1 MTTTKV
7 YQSKSRPSNN
17 RQYETS
23 EQIGKP
29 LAYFFFSA
37 SAAGFGVTLLTIN
50 ANRVYQCQEFFW
62 SEVGLS
68 LGAAFVVAGVVGIL
82 MTGYLLF
89 NREYGEIV
97 EEIEYEPQA
106 AQPGRV
112 ATIHTSTSDSIISL
126 NQLGE
131 KISGIFFPNRV
142 LALVKNIGRW
152 PTRDFW
158 LQDATW
164 QGTGQDKWTTDIYNK
179 NTSKLCGVGVLE
191 KRGNRYQLTEKGE
204 RFFKISPPTP

>member
-1 MTTTKV
+1 MIINE
-7 YQSKSRPSNN
+7 YKSRPANPHYYS
-17 RQYETS
+17 TS
-23 EQIGKP
+23 EQMGKP
-29 LAYFFFSA
+29 FAYFFFSVT
-37 SAAGFGVTLLTIN
+37 AAATGIVLIAKN
-50 ANRVYQCQEFFW
+50 MNHIYQCVNSGSDVQLAIGA
-62 SEVGLS
+62 GLLAGGL
-68 LGAAFVVAGVVGIL
+68 LGLL
-82 MTGYLLF
+82 MIAYLLL
-89 NREYGEIV
+89 NRDVPEII
-97 EEIEYEPQA
+97 EERQYTRPPE
-106 AQPGRV
+106 QPDRV
-112 ATIHTSTSDSIISL
+112 ATIHTSVSDSIISL

-142 LALVKNIGRW
+142 LALVKNVGRW

-204 RFFKISPPTP
+204 RFFKISNPPTL

>member
-1 MTTTKV
+1 M
-7 YQSKSRPSNN
+7 
-17 RQYETS
+17 
-23 EQIGKP
+23 GKP
-29 LAYFFFSA
+29 FMYFFFSVT
-37 SAAGFGVTLLTIN
+37 AAATGIALIAKN
-50 ANRVYQCQEFFW
+50 MNHIYQCVNSGSDIQLAIG
-62 SEVGLS
+62 VGLLAGGL
-68 LGAAFVVAGVVGIL
+68 LGLL
-82 MTGYLLF
+82 MIAYLLL
-89 NREYGEIV
+89 NRDVPEII
-97 EEIEYEPQA
+97 EERQYTRPPE
-106 AQPGRV
+106 QPDRV
-112 ATIHTSTSDSIISL
+112 ATIHTSVSDSIISL

-142 LALVKNIGRW
+142 LALVKNVGRW

-204 RFFKISPPTP
+204 RFFKISNPPTQ

>member
-1 MTTTKV
+1 MIINE
-7 YQSKSRPSNN
+7 YKSRPANPHYYS
-17 RQYETS
+17 TS
-23 EQIGKP
+23 EQMGKP
-29 LAYFFFSA
+29 FMYFFFSVT
-37 SAAGFGVTLLTIN
+37 AAATGIALIAKN
-50 ANRVYQCQEFFW
+50 MNHIYQCVNSGSDIQLAIG
-62 SEVGLS
+62 VGLLAGGL
-68 LGAAFVVAGVVGIL
+68 LGLL
-82 MTGYLLF
+82 MIAYLLL
-89 NREYGEIV
+89 NRDVPEII
-97 EEIEYEPQA
+97 EERQYTRPPE
-106 AQPGRV
+106 QPDRV
-112 ATIHTSTSDSIISL
+112 ATIHTSVSDSIISL

-142 LALVKNIGRW
+142 LALVKNVGRW

-204 RFFKISPPTP
+204 RFFKISNPPTQ